1 MNWIPWTR
9 KAARETPDA
18 FTPIVTAAEQE
29 SPRAQSPR
37 EGSSSKRTGIWQSSA
52 NASTRASSRAPS
64 PALTAAGSNLN
75 GSRSRLPGLGAFR
88 LWRPSTPSSEVGSLN
103 RSRSRLA
110 TWSSASSVHPQ
121 PELRGSSLASCSS
134 KAPHQSV
141 PAFDS
146 FTSKAPRR
154 SRSTTQPLSVSSVTP
169 SAAGAGAGARSRS
182 ASRPLFE
189 QHSQW
194 TAGRRP
200 CTSPAMS
207 MDAFF
212 NTVTTEMQKDEATLG
227 KSSSEQ
233 RGLVM
238 TSSSEPPLRRLE
250 KLGEVQTSSSEPRD
264 LRHLQ
269 SASKMSRHKVLPQL
283 EERSDSRRPMTKA
296 QISAWIRKNRVRRF
310 EQEGEDGTDMSA
322 RPAPQPAP
330 MRLEMDL
337 HAPAGE
343 QSKVPPECAFWSL
356 QLNIGSPF
364 GTNED

>member
-1 MNWIPWTR
+1 MRWIPWTR

-52 NASTRASSRAPS
+52 NASTSASSRAPS
-64 PALTAAGSNLN
+64 LALTAAGSNLN
-75 GSRSRLPGLGAFR
+75 RSRFRLPGLGAFR

-103 RSRSRLA
+103 QSRSRLA

-169 SAAGAGAGARSRS
+169 SAAGAGVRSCS
-182 ASRPLFE
+182 TSRPLFE
-189 QHSQW
+189 QHLQW
-194 TAGRRP
+194 TAGRLS
-200 CTSPAMS
+200 CTQPAMS
-207 MDAFF
+207 MDELF
-212 NTVTTEMQKDEATLG
+212 NTVTAEMQKDEATLG

-250 KLGEVQTSSSEPRD
+250 KLGEVRD

-310 EQEGEDGTDMSA
+310 EQEGEDGTDTSA

-337 HAPAGE
+337 DAPAGE
-343 QSKVPPECAFWSL
+343 QSNVPPECAFWSL

>member
-1 MNWIPWTR
+1 MRWIPWTR

-18 FTPIVTAAEQE
+18 FTPIVAAAEQE

-37 EGSSSKRTGIWQSSA
+37 ERSASKRASAFLPIYQSSA
-52 NASTRASSRAPS
+52 SASTRASSLS
-64 PALTAAGSNLN
+64 Q
-75 GSRSRLPGLGAFR
+75 SRSRLPGLGALH
-88 LWRPSTPSSEVGSLN
+88 LWRPSIPLMRGSE
-103 RSRSRLA
+103 RKR

-121 PELRGSSLASCSS
+121 PELRGPSLAKSSSCSS
-134 KAPHQSV
+134 KAPSQSS

-146 FTSKAPRR
+146 FFLKAPGR
-154 SRSTTQPLSVSSVTP
+154 SRSTTRMLSVSSVTP
-169 SAAGAGAGARSRS
+169 SAAGAGRGRGGS

-296 QISAWIRKNRVRRF
+296 QISAWIAKNRVRRF
-310 EQEGEDGTDMSA
+310 ELREGEEGAETSA
-322 RPAPQPAP
+322 RPAPRPVP
-330 MRLEMDL
+330 MRQEMDL
-337 HAPAGE
+337 DAPAGE
-343 QSKVPPECAFWSL
+343 QSNVPLECAFWSL
-356 QLNIGSPF
+356 QKNTGSLRSH
-364 GTNED
+364 

>member
-1 MNWIPWTR
+1 MYVCMYVCMYTCVYIYIYIYIHTYIYIYTYIHIHTSIHICTHR
-9 KAARETPDA
+9 R
-18 FTPIVTAAEQE
+18 
-29 SPRAQSPR
+29 
-37 EGSSSKRTGIWQSSA
+37 SSA

-75 GSRSRLPGLGAFR
+75 GSRSRLPGLGAFH
-88 LWRPSTPSSEVGSLN
+88 LWRPSAPSSEVGSLN
-103 RSRSRLA
+103 QSRPRLA

-146 FTSKAPRR
+146 FTSKAPRQ
-154 SRSTTQPLSVSSVTP
+154 SRSTTRPLSVSSVTP
-169 SAAGAGAGARSRS
+169 SAAGAGARSRV

-189 QHSQW
+189 QRSQG
-194 TAGRRP
+194 TTGRRS
-200 CTSPAMS
+200 CTSPVMS
-207 MDAFF
+207 MEAFF
-212 NTVTTEMQKDEATLG
+212 NTVTTEMRKDEAALG

-238 TSSSEPPLRRLE
+238 NSSSELPLRRLE

-296 QISAWIRKNRVRRF
+296 EISAWIRKNRVRRF
-310 EQEGEDGTDMSA
+310 EQEGVAGTDMSA

-330 MRLEMDL
+330 
-337 HAPAGE
+337 AGR

-364 GTNED
+364 GTNQD

>member
-1 MNWIPWTR
+1 MRWIPWTR

-18 FTPIVTAAEQE
+18 FTPIVAAAEQE

-52 NASTRASSRAPS
+52 NASTSASSRAPS
-64 PALTAAGSNLN
+64 LALTAAGSNLN
-75 GSRSRLPGLGAFR
+75 RSRFRLPGLGAFR

-154 SRSTTQPLSVSSVTP
+154 SHSTTQPLSVSSVTP
-169 SAAGAGAGARSRS
+169 SAAGAGRGRGGS

-296 QISAWIRKNRVRRF
+296 QISAWIAKNRVRRF
-310 EQEGEDGTDMSA
+310 ELREGEEGAETSA
-322 RPAPQPAP
+322 RPAPRPVP
-330 MRLEMDL
+330 MRQEMDL
-337 HAPAGE
+337 DAPAGE
-343 QSKVPPECAFWSL
+343 QSNVPLECAFWSL
-356 QLNIGSPF
+356 QKNTGSLRSH
-364 GTNED
+364 